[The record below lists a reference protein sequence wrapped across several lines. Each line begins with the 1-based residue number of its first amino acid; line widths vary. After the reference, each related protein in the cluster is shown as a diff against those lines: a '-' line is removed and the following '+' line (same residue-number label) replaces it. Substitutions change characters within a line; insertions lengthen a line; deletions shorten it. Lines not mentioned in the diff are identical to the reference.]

1 MSDTSPTTPNTTTTT
16 TQTPTSKTYSVR
28 EKTKL
33 IAAAW
38 QLYAPETKFAGMT
51 QADYVAATADFEAKC
66 KAVEDIK
73 IRKAGIVVEKNNADA
88 KTVKILNAVV
98 SGIKADPDFGPDS
111 GFYRAC
117 GYVTSSERSA
127 PTPKVAGSTPAKRPA
142 ISLFD
147 RYNLVCSAWAN
158 YAPEGKFGGMS
169 IAEFKYQCAQSVA
182 TREQNAF
189 TKLQQAGAIG
199 DRDKAEP
206 AIRKLNNRIIGA
218 LIADPDHGKSSPFW
232 GAIGYKVT
240 PA

>member
-1 MSDTSPTTPNTTTTT
+1 MSDTSPTNTPTTTT

-51 QADYVAATADFEAKC
+51 HDEYVAATADFEAKC
-66 KAVEDIK
+66 KAVEDLK
-73 IRKAGIVVEKNNADA
+73 TRKAGIVVNKNNADA
-88 KTVKILNAVV
+88 KTVKLLNAVV
-98 SGIKADPDFGPDS
+98 CGIKADPDFGPDS

-127 PTPKVAGSTPAKRPA
+127 PTPKVAGTTPAKRPSV
-142 ISLFD
+142 SLFD
-147 RYNLVCSAWAN
+147 RYNLVYSAWATT
-158 YAPEGKFGGMS
+158 APEAKFGGMS
-169 IAEFKYQCAQSVA
+169 LAEFKFACADSVN
-182 TREQNAF
+182 TRQQNDV
-189 TKLQQAGAIG
+189 TKVLQAAAVG

-206 AIRKLNNRIIGA
+206 AIRKLNNRVIGA

-240 PA
+240 TA